1 MKDKEKPSILNVQ
14 HRTVETVGPWILRYL
29 SGSTVQDK
37 CLTNGEEIEDTNE
50 SFIDEESQADTI
62 YLKTLDPKEWK
73 DQDHYQVLGLS
84 KLRYKATEAQ
94 IKTAYRR
101 RVLNHH
107 PDKRKKLGEKVQ
119 GDDDYFTCITKA
131 WETLG
136 NKTKRR
142 AYDSIDP
149 KFDNSIPSKETAK
162 KSDFFELFGP
172 VFVRNSMWSEQNS
185 VPLLGDINSSR
196 DHVDRFYNFWYG
208 FNSWREFSYLDEEDR
223 EQASDREERRWIEK
237 QNRANRTKLKKE
249 ESTRIRQLVDL
260 AYANDPRL
268 LKFKKEEQERKAA
281 VKQAKKDAIRQKQEE
296 EIRLR
301 EEEEAKVQKEKE
313 EREAAEKAQRNALKA
328 EKDSQKKALKKER
341 KHIRDLCK
349 TNNYYIQN
357 GDNVIEIMS
366 GVEKICDQ
374 LSAIQLKQLA
384 RALQIE
390 GRKALIEKLKQMEC
404 RVEMNNVI
412 KNDTKIVEKNNNDW
426 ETDDVQLLIK
436 AVNLFPA
443 GTNQR
448 WEAVANFINQH
459 SKNGERNAKQVLA
472 KAKSL
477 QSTNYTD
484 NALKSEMNANAYDQ
498 FEKEKKCESQI
509 PEVVSERPV
518 GWSADEQKLLE
529 QALKTY
535 PNAVKERWDRIAECV
550 PTRTKKEC
558 MKRYKEIV
566 EIVKAKK
573 AAQV

>member
-1 MKDKEKPSILNVQ
+1 MKDKEKPPIFDVQ
-14 HRTVETVGPWILRYL
+14 LRKVETVGPWILTLL

-37 CLTNGEEIEDTNE
+37 SLANGDEIEDTDF
-50 SFIDEESQADTI
+50 SFIEESESDTI

-73 DQDHYQVLGLS
+73 DQDHYRVLGLS
-84 KLRYKATEAQ
+84 ELRFKATEAQ

-119 GDDDYFTCITKA
+119 GDDDYFTCITRA
-131 WETLG
+131 WEILG
-136 NKTKRR
+136 NKLKRR
-142 AYDSIDP
+142 AFDSIDP
-149 KFDNSIPSKETAK
+149 KFDNDIPSKDTAK
-162 KSDFFELFGP
+162 KSNFFELFGP
-172 VFVRNSMWSEQNS
+172 VFARNSIWSEQNS
-185 VPLLGDINSSR
+185 VPQLGDINSSR
-196 DHVDRFYNFWYG
+196 DHVDRFYNFWYS

-223 EQASDREERRWIEK
+223 EQATDREERRWIEK
-237 QNRANRTKLKKE
+237 QNRANRAKLKKE

-281 VKQAKKDAIRQKQEE
+281 LKQAKKDAIRQKQEE
-296 EIRLR
+296 EIRQR
-301 EEEEAKVQKEKE
+301 EEEAAKAQKEKE

-328 EKDSQKKALKKER
+328 EKESQKKALKKER
-341 KHIRDLCK
+341 KHIRDLCN

-374 LSAIQLKQLA
+374 LSVDQLKQLA
-384 RALQIE
+384 AALQKE

-412 KNDTKIVEKNNNDW
+412 KNEVKVVENNNNNW
-426 ETDDVQLLIK
+426 ETEDVQLLIK

-459 SKNGERNAKQVLA
+459 SKIGGRNAKQVLA
-472 KAKSL
+472 KAKSM
-477 QSTNYTD
+477 QNANFTD

-498 FEKEKKCESQI
+498 FEKQKKCEANM
-509 PEVVSERPV
+509 PEEVSERQA
-518 GWSADEQKLLE
+518 GWSAEEQKLLE

-535 PNAVKERWDRIAECV
+535 PVAIKDRWDRIAECV

-558 MKRYKEIV
+558 MKRFKEIV
-566 EIVKAKK
+566 ELVKAKK

>member
-1 MKDKEKPSILNVQ
+1 M
-14 HRTVETVGPWILRYL
+14 TWYL
-29 SGSTVQDK
+29 
-37 CLTNGEEIEDTNE
+37 
-50 SFIDEESQADTI
+50 IDHVLS
-62 YLKTLDPKEWK
+62 YR
-73 DQDHYQVLGLS
+73 VLGLS

-94 IKTAYRR
+94 IKSAYRR

-149 KFDNSIPSKETAK
+149 KFENSIPSKETAK

-172 VFVRNSMWSEQNS
+172 VFQRNSIWSEQIS
-185 VPLLGDINSSR
+185 VPLLGDIDSSR

-237 QNRANRTKLKKE
+237 QNRANRAKLKKE

-260 AYANDPRL
+260 AYAHDPRL
-268 LKFKKEEQERKAA
+268 LKFKKEDQERKAA
-281 VKQAKKDAIRQKQEE
+281 LKQAKKDAIRQKQEE

-301 EEEEAKVQKEKE
+301 EEEAAIVQKEKD

-328 EKDSQKKALKKER
+328 EKESQKKALKKER
-341 KHIRDLCK
+341 RHIRDLCK
-349 TNNYYIQN
+349 INNYYIQN
-357 GDNVIEIMS
+357 GDDVLEIMS

-374 LSAIQLKQLA
+374 LSAVQLKQLA
-384 RALQIE
+384 GTLQIE

-404 RVEMNNVI
+404 RVELNNVI
-412 KNDTKIVEKNNNDW
+412 KNDIKIVEKNNDW
-426 ETDDVQLLIK
+426 ETDDIQLLIK

-477 QSTNYTD
+477 QSTNFTD

-498 FEKEKKCESQI
+498 FEKEKKCEAQV

-518 GWSADEQKLLE
+518 GWSTDEQQLLE

-535 PNAVKERWDRIAECV
+535 PVTDKERWDKIAECV

-558 MKRYKEIV
+558 IKRFKEIV
-566 EIVKAKK
+566 ELVKAKK

>member
-1 MKDKEKPSILNVQ
+1 MERSRSLSVTIEI
-14 HRTVETVGPWILRYL
+14 HIFYETN
-29 SGSTVQDK
+29 K
-37 CLTNGEEIEDTNE
+37 CLKWVIL
-50 SFIDEESQADTI
+50 FI
-62 YLKTLDPKEWK
+62 YR
-73 DQDHYQVLGLS
+73 VLGLS

-136 NKTKRR
+136 NKSKRR

-149 KFDNSIPSKETAK
+149 NFENSIPSKETAK

-172 VFVRNSMWSEQNS
+172 VFVRNSIWSEQS
-185 VPLLGDINSSR
+185 SIPLLGDINSSR
-196 DHVDRFYNFWYG
+196 DYVDRFYRSWYG

-237 QNRANRTKLKKE
+237 QNRANRAKLKKE

-268 LKFKKEEQERKAA
+268 LKFKKEDQERKNAL
-281 VKQAKKDAIRQKQEE
+281 KQAKKDAIRQKQEE
-296 EIRLR
+296 EIRQR
-301 EEEEAKVQKEKE
+301 EEEEAKAQKEKE
-313 EREAAEKAQRNALKA
+313 EREAAEKAQRNALRA
-328 EKDSQKKALKKER
+328 EKESQKKALKKER

-349 TNNYYIQN
+349 ANNYYIQH

-374 LSAIQLKQLA
+374 LSVEQLKQLA
-384 RALQIE
+384 SALQRE

-404 RVEMNNVI
+404 RVEMNNVNNVI
-412 KNDTKIVEKNNNDW
+412 KSEPILTKVVEKNNNDW
-426 ETDDVQLLIK
+426 ETEDVQLLIK

-477 QSTNYTD
+477 QGTNYTD

-498 FEKEKKCESQI
+498 FEKEKKCEAQV

-518 GWSADEQKLLE
+518 GWSAEEQKLLE

-535 PNAVKERWDRIAECV
+535 PAAVKDRWDRIAECV

-566 EIVKAKK
+566 ELVKAKK

>member
-1 MKDKEKPSILNVQ
+1 M
-14 HRTVETVGPWILRYL
+14 
-29 SGSTVQDK
+29 
-37 CLTNGEEIEDTNE
+37 
-50 SFIDEESQADTI
+50 
-62 YLKTLDPKEWK
+62 
-73 DQDHYQVLGLS
+73 LGLS

-107 PDKRKKLGEKVQ
+107 PDKRKKQGEKVQ

-136 NKTKRR
+136 NKLKRR

-149 KFDNSIPSKETAK
+149 KFDNSIPSKDMAK
-162 KSDFFELFGP
+162 KSDFFDLFGP
-172 VFVRNSMWSEQNS
+172 VFVRNSMWSEHYS
-185 VPLLGDINSSR
+185 IPLLGDINSTR
-196 DHVDRFYNFWYG
+196 DHVDRFYNAWYG

-237 QNRANRTKLKKE
+237 QNRANRAKLKKE
-249 ESTRIRQLVDL
+249 ESSRIRQLVDL
-260 AYANDPRL
+260 AYAHDPRL
-268 LKFKKEEQERKAA
+268 LKFKKEEQERKQAL
-281 VKQAKKDAIRQKQEE
+281 KQAKKDAIRQKQEE

-301 EEEEAKVQKEKE
+301 QEEEARVQKEKE
-313 EREAAEKAQRNALKA
+313 EREAVEKAQRNALKA
-328 EKDSQKKALKKER
+328 EKESQKKALKKER
-341 KHIRDLCK
+341 KHIRDLCNV
-349 TNNYYIQN
+349 NNYYIQN

-374 LSAIQLKQLA
+374 LSALQLKQLSS
-384 RALQIE
+384 ALQIE
-390 GRKALIEKLKQMEC
+390 GRKALIEKLQQMEC
-404 RVEMNNVI
+404 RVEMNNV
-412 KNDTKIVEKNNNDW
+412 TKINTITKVPETNNNDW
-426 ETDDVQLLIK
+426 ETEDIQLLIK

-477 QSTNYTD
+477 QTANFTD

-498 FEKEKKCESQI
+498 FEKEKKCEAQV
-509 PEVVSERPV
+509 PEVVSERQ
-518 GWSADEQKLLE
+518 GTWSADEQKLLE

-535 PNAVKERWDRIAECV
+535 PVAVKERWERIAECV

-566 EIVKAKK
+566 ELVKAKK